1 MTLVER
7 ARGLYG
13 EHGEKLRFLFVGVWN
28 TVFSMVVL
36 WLLDHFI
43 HYDMSSWI
51 QKEGI
56 LIVAWVI
63 GVTQNFLTFKLLV
76 FRTKGD
82 WLREYGRMYVT
93 YLATFVV
100 QSVCVQALSAWF
112 TISVFWASLPTLVI
126 VTIMSYFGH
135 KYFTFRDRHLIET
148 IDAGVAFEP
157 VAAHDGDRAEGPDSG
172 R

>member
-1 MTLVER
+1 MGLAER

-28 TVFSMVVL
+28 TVFSMAVL

-43 HYDMSSWI
+43 HYDMSSWV

-56 LIVAWVI
+56 LAAAWVI

-76 FRTKGD
+76 FRTEGN

-100 QSVCVQALSAWF
+100 QSVFVQALSAWF
-112 TISVFWASLPTLVI
+112 GLSVFWASVPTLVV

-135 KYFTFRDRHLIET
+135 KYFTFRNRHLIET
-148 IDAGVAFEP
+148 VDAGDVFAPAVVHE
-157 VAAHDGDRAEGPDSG
+157 AAHGERPASDR
-172 R
+172 